1 MHKTGDGGERV
12 REEGERILSS
22 LPLSVERRMGSAPMT
37 APVSPQLGCLPEPFF
52 PFLRP
57 CWIPGVQR
65 SQQSKAGET
74 LAGVPEPPTLR
85 NVTC

>member
-1 MHKTGDGGERV
+1 
-12 REEGERILSS
+12 
-22 LPLSVERRMGSAPMT
+22 MT
-37 APVSPQLGCLPEPFF
+37 TLVSPQLGCLPEPFF

-74 LAGVPEPPTLR
+74 FAGVLETFAGVQEYTFLR
-85 NVTC
+85 QERDLLMMPGPQPAACCLAVLGAEQEQV